1 MENLIHAASKSAEAE
16 DVLCIEDLSQQSS
29 KKGSSTMNSSPC
41 PLCSSFL
48 SPTKRHTKER
58 MSDVRGLENHL
69 VSRKVSIKKAEGGKR
84 SLY

>member
-1 MENLIHAASKSAEAE
+1 MENLIHAASKSVEPE
-16 DVLCIEDLSQQSS
+16 NVLCIEDLSQQNS

-41 PLCSSFL
+41 LLCSSFL

-58 MSDVRGLENHL
+58 MSEVWGLENHP
-69 VSRKVSIKKAEGGKR
+69 VTRKVSRKKAEGGKK